1 MKINQNLNYE
11 NLKNDLF
18 AGFTIAIVALPLAMA
33 FAIASGVSP
42 EKGLFTAIIAG
53 FLISLLG
60 GSKYQIGGPTGAFV
74 VILFGIIASYG
85 YEGLVIATLMAGFI
99 LIAMGLL
106 KLGNIIKFIPY
117 PVTMGFTSGIALII
131 FSTQVKDFFGLSIES
146 VPATFLGQWSTYLTH
161 LQLLNPYALFI
172 SILSLIILT
181 KSKKIFSK
189 IPSPIIAIIVGIFL
203 VYGFNLPV
211 ETIESKFGQIPNNIP
226 FPSLPEL
233 NLQKMELLFPSAL
246 SIAFLGAIE
255 SLMCA
260 VVADGMTGYK
270 HNSNKELVGQ
280 GIANI
285 GSALFG
291 GIPATGALA
300 RTATNI
306 KAGAT
311 SRLSGIIHAIM
322 LFLFML
328 LLSPL
333 ILKIPLA
340 TLSAILVVVAWN
352 MAEVK
357 HFKSILFKSPK
368 RDRLVLLVTFLLTVF
383 VNLNTAIQ
391 IGMLLAV
398 IVFMQ
403 RLIEVSEVSNLK
415 TVPQDEDPDSIT
427 LKDVPPCIEV
437 YEVNGPFFFGI
448 ADKFKSTLNV
458 VAKRKPSA
466 IILRMRNVPLIDA
479 TGIKHLEEFIESSEK
494 QNICLII
501 SGADYKLKTKF
512 EKYAL
517 TEKIGKENICENI
530 DSALVRAREIIKIKH
545 PETGLCPE

>member
-1 MKINQNLNYE
+1 MKINNNLNYE

-53 FLISLLG
+53 FLISVFG

-74 VILFGIIASYG
+74 VILYGIIASYG
-85 YEGLVIATLMAGFI
+85 YEGLVIATLMAGVI
-99 LIAMGLL
+99 LIIMGLL

-131 FSTQVKDFFGLSIES
+131 FSTQVKDFFGLSITN
-146 VPATFLGQWSTYLTH
+146 VPASFLGQWITYATNI
-161 LQLLNPYALFI
+161 QLLNPYALLI
-172 SILSLIILT
+172 SILSLFILT
-181 KSKKIFSK
+181 NSKKVFSK
-189 IPSPIIAIIVGIFL
+189 IPSPIIAIAVGIFL
-203 VYGFNLPV
+203 VYAFNLPV
-211 ETIESKFGQIPNNIP
+211 ETIESKFGQIPNSIP

-233 NLQKMELLFPSAL
+233 NFQKMELLFPSAL

-270 HNSNKELVGQ
+270 HNSNKELIGQ

-285 GSALFG
+285 GSVFFG

-311 SRLSGIIHAIM
+311 SRLSGIIHSVM

-368 RDRLVLLVTFLLTVF
+368 RDRIVLLVTFLLTIF

-403 RLIEVSEVSNLK
+403 RLIEVSEISNLK
-415 TVPQDEDPDSIT
+415 TVPQEEDPYSIT

-437 YEVNGPFFFGI
+437 YEINGPFFFGI

-466 IILRMRNVPLIDA
+466 IILRMRNVPIIDS
-479 TGIKHLEEFIESSEK
+479 TGIKNLEEFIESSK
-494 QNICLII
+494 IQNISLII
-501 SGADYKLKTKF
+501 SGADYKLRAKF
-512 EKYAL
+512 EKYGL
-517 TEKIGKENICENI
+517 TDKIGNENICENI
-530 DSALVRAREIIKIKH
+530 DLALVRAKEIIKIKH
-545 PETGLCPE
+545 PETGLCPK

>member
-1 MKINQNLNYE
+1 MKINNNLNYE

-53 FLISLLG
+53 FLISVFG

-74 VILFGIIASYG
+74 VILYGIIASYG
-85 YEGLVIATLMAGFI
+85 YEGLVIATLMAGVI
-99 LIAMGLL
+99 LIIMGLL

-131 FSTQVKDFFGLSIES
+131 FSTQVKDFFGLSITN
-146 VPATFLGQWSTYLTH
+146 VPATFLGQWITYATNI
-161 LQLLNPYALFI
+161 QLLNPYALLI
-172 SILSLIILT
+172 SILSLVILT
-181 KSKKIFSK
+181 KSKKLFSK
-189 IPSPIIAIIVGIFL
+189 IPSPIIAIIVGIVL
-203 VYGFNLPV
+203 VYAFNLPV
-211 ETIESKFGQIPNNIP
+211 ETIESKFGQIPNSIP

-233 NLQKMELLFPSAL
+233 NFQKMELLFPSAL

-285 GSALFG
+285 GSVLFG

-306 KAGAT
+306 KSGAT
-311 SRLSGIIHAIM
+311 SRLSGIIHSIM

-368 RDRLVLLVTFLLTVF
+368 RDRIVLLVTFLLTIF

-403 RLIEVSEVSNLK
+403 RLIEVSEISNLK
-415 TVPQDEDPDSIT
+415 TVPQEEDPDSIT

-437 YEVNGPFFFGI
+437 YEINGPFFFGI

-466 IILRMRNVPLIDA
+466 IILRMRNVPIIDS
-479 TGIKHLEEFIESSEK
+479 TGIKNLEEFIESSK
-494 QNICLII
+494 IQNISLII
-501 SGADYKLKTKF
+501 SGADYKLRAKF
-512 EKYAL
+512 EKYGL
-517 TEKIGKENICENI
+517 TDKIGNENICENI
-530 DSALVRAREIIKIKH
+530 DLALVRAREIIKIKH
-545 PETGLCPE
+545 PETGLCPK

>member
-1 MKINQNLNYE
+1 MKINNNLNYE

-53 FLISLLG
+53 FLISVFG

-74 VILFGIIASYG
+74 VILYGIIASYG
-85 YEGLVIATLMAGFI
+85 YEGLVIATLMAGVI
-99 LIAMGLL
+99 LIIMGLL

-131 FSTQVKDFFGLSIES
+131 FSTQVKDFFGLSITN
-146 VPATFLGQWSTYLTH
+146 VPASFLGQWITYATNI
-161 LQLLNPYALFI
+161 QLLNPYALLI
-172 SILSLIILT
+172 SILSLFILT
-181 KSKKIFSK
+181 NSKKVFSK
-189 IPSPIIAIIVGIFL
+189 IPSPIIAIAVGIFL
-203 VYGFNLPV
+203 VYAFNLPV
-211 ETIESKFGQIPNNIP
+211 ETIESKFGQIPNSIP

-233 NLQKMELLFPSAL
+233 NFQKMELLFPSAL

-270 HNSNKELVGQ
+270 HNSNKELIGQ

-285 GSALFG
+285 GSVFFG

-311 SRLSGIIHAIM
+311 SRLSGIIHSVM

-340 TLSAILVVVAWN
+340 TLSAILVIVAWN

-368 RDRLVLLVTFLLTVF
+368 RDRIVLLVTFLLTIF

-403 RLIEVSEVSNLK
+403 RLIEVSEISNLK
-415 TVPQDEDPDSIT
+415 TIPQEEDPYSIT

-437 YEVNGPFFFGI
+437 YEINGPFFFGI

-466 IILRMRNVPLIDA
+466 IILRMRNVPIIDS
-479 TGIKHLEEFIESSEK
+479 TGIKNLEEFIESSK
-494 QNICLII
+494 IQNISLII
-501 SGADYKLKTKF
+501 SGADYKLRAKF
-512 EKYAL
+512 EKYGL
-517 TEKIGKENICENI
+517 TDKIGNENICENI
-530 DSALVRAREIIKIKH
+530 DLALVRAKEIIKIKH
-545 PETGLCPE
+545 PETGLCPK

>member
-1 MKINQNLNYE
+1 MKINNNLNYE

-53 FLISLLG
+53 FLISVFG

-74 VILFGIIASYG
+74 VILYGIIASYG
-85 YEGLVIATLMAGFI
+85 YEGLVIATLMAGVI
-99 LIAMGLL
+99 LIIMGLL

-131 FSTQVKDFFGLSIES
+131 FSTQVKDFFGLSITN
-146 VPATFLGQWSTYLTH
+146 VPASFLGQWITYATNI
-161 LQLLNPYALFI
+161 QLLNPYALLI
-172 SILSLIILT
+172 SVLSLVILT
-181 KSKKIFSK
+181 NSKKVFSK
-189 IPSPIIAIIVGIFL
+189 IPSPIIAIAVGIFL
-203 VYGFNLPV
+203 VYAFNLPV
-211 ETIESKFGQIPNNIP
+211 ETIESKFGQIPNSIP

-233 NLQKMELLFPSAL
+233 NFQKMELLFPSAL

-270 HNSNKELVGQ
+270 HNSNKELIGQ

-285 GSALFG
+285 GSVFFG

-311 SRLSGIIHAIM
+311 SRLSGIIHSVM

-340 TLSAILVVVAWN
+340 TLSAILVIVAWN

-368 RDRLVLLVTFLLTVF
+368 RDRIVLLVTFLLTIF

-403 RLIEVSEVSNLK
+403 RLIEVSEISNLK
-415 TVPQDEDPDSIT
+415 TVPQEEDPYSIT

-437 YEVNGPFFFGI
+437 YEINGPFFFGI

-466 IILRMRNVPLIDA
+466 IILRMRNVPIIDS
-479 TGIKHLEEFIESSEK
+479 TGIKNLEEFIESSK
-494 QNICLII
+494 IQNISLII
-501 SGADYKLKTKF
+501 SGADYKLRAKF
-512 EKYAL
+512 EKYGL
-517 TEKIGKENICENI
+517 TDKIGNENICENI
-530 DSALVRAREIIKIKH
+530 DLALVRAKEIIKIKH
-545 PETGLCPE
+545 PETGLCPK

>member
-1 MKINQNLNYE
+1 MKINNNLNYE

-53 FLISLLG
+53 FLISVFG

-74 VILFGIIASYG
+74 VILYGIIASYG
-85 YEGLVIATLMAGFI
+85 YEGLVIATLMAGVI
-99 LIAMGLL
+99 LIIMGLL

-131 FSTQVKDFFGLSIES
+131 FSTQVKDFFGLSITN
-146 VPATFLGQWSTYLTH
+146 VPASFLGQWITYATNI
-161 LQLLNPYALFI
+161 QLLNPYALLI
-172 SILSLIILT
+172 SILSLVILT
-181 KSKKIFSK
+181 NSKKVFSK
-189 IPSPIIAIIVGIFL
+189 IPSPIIAIIVGIVL
-203 VYGFNLPV
+203 VYAFNLPV
-211 ETIESKFGQIPNNIP
+211 ETIESKFGQIPNSIP

-233 NLQKMELLFPSAL
+233 NFQKMELLFPSAL

-285 GSALFG
+285 GSVLFG

-306 KAGAT
+306 KSGAT
-311 SRLSGIIHAIM
+311 SRLSGIIHSVM

-368 RDRLVLLVTFLLTVF
+368 RDRIVLLVTFLLTIF

-403 RLIEVSEVSNLK
+403 RLIEVSEISNLK
-415 TVPQDEDPDSIT
+415 TVPQEEDPDSIT

-437 YEVNGPFFFGI
+437 YEINGPFFFGI

-466 IILRMRNVPLIDA
+466 IILRMRNVPIIDS
-479 TGIKHLEEFIESSEK
+479 TGIKNLEEFIESSK
-494 QNICLII
+494 IQNISLII
-501 SGADYKLKTKF
+501 SGADYKLRAKF
-512 EKYAL
+512 EKYGL
-517 TEKIGKENICENI
+517 TDKIGNENICENI
-530 DSALVRAREIIKIKH
+530 DLALVRAREIIKIKH
-545 PETGLCPE
+545 PETGLCPK

>member
-1 MKINQNLNYE
+1 MKINNNLNYE

-53 FLISLLG
+53 FLISVFG

-74 VILFGIIASYG
+74 VILYGIIASYG
-85 YEGLVIATLMAGFI
+85 YEGLVIATLMAGVI
-99 LIAMGLL
+99 LIIMGLL

-131 FSTQVKDFFGLSIES
+131 FSTQVKDFFGLSITN
-146 VPATFLGQWSTYLTH
+146 VPASFLGQWITYATNI
-161 LQLLNPYALFI
+161 QLLNPYALLI
-172 SILSLIILT
+172 SILSLFILT
-181 KSKKIFSK
+181 NSKKVFSK
-189 IPSPIIAIIVGIFL
+189 IPSPIIAIAVGIFL
-203 VYGFNLPV
+203 VYAFNLPV
-211 ETIESKFGQIPNNIP
+211 ETIESKFGQIPNSIP

-233 NLQKMELLFPSAL
+233 NFQKMELLFPSAL

-270 HNSNKELVGQ
+270 HNSNKELIGQ

-285 GSALFG
+285 GSVFFG

-311 SRLSGIIHAIM
+311 SRLSGIIHSVM

-368 RDRLVLLVTFLLTVF
+368 RDRIVLLVTFLLTIF

-403 RLIEVSEVSNLK
+403 RLIEVSEISNLK
-415 TVPQDEDPDSIT
+415 TIPQEEDPYSIT

-437 YEVNGPFFFGI
+437 YEINGPFFFGI

-466 IILRMRNVPLIDA
+466 IILRMRNVPIIDS
-479 TGIKHLEEFIESSEK
+479 TGIKNLEEFIEYSK
-494 QNICLII
+494 IQNISLII
-501 SGADYKLKTKF
+501 SGADYKLRAKF
-512 EKYAL
+512 EKYGL
-517 TEKIGKENICENI
+517 TDKIGNENICENI
-530 DSALVRAREIIKIKH
+530 DLALVRAKEIIKIKH
-545 PETGLCPE
+545 PETGLCPK

>member
-1 MKINQNLNYE
+1 
-11 NLKNDLF
+11 
-18 AGFTIAIVALPLAMA
+18 
-33 FAIASGVSP
+33 
-42 EKGLFTAIIAG
+42 
-53 FLISLLG
+53 
-60 GSKYQIGGPTGAFV
+60 
-74 VILFGIIASYG
+74 
-85 YEGLVIATLMAGFI
+85 
-99 LIAMGLL
+99 
-106 KLGNIIKFIPY
+106 
-117 PVTMGFTSGIALII
+117 
-131 FSTQVKDFFGLSIES
+131 
-146 VPATFLGQWSTYLTH
+146 
-161 LQLLNPYALFI
+161 
-172 SILSLIILT
+172 
-181 KSKKIFSK
+181 
-189 IPSPIIAIIVGIFL
+189 
-203 VYGFNLPV
+203 
-211 ETIESKFGQIPNNIP
+211 
-226 FPSLPEL
+226 
-233 NLQKMELLFPSAL
+233 MELLFPSAL

-270 HNSNKELVGQ
+270 HNSNKELIGQ

-285 GSALFG
+285 GSVFFG

-311 SRLSGIIHAIM
+311 SRLSGIIHSVM

-368 RDRLVLLVTFLLTVF
+368 RDRIVLLVTFLLTIF

-403 RLIEVSEVSNLK
+403 RLIEVSEISNLK
-415 TVPQDEDPDSIT
+415 TIPQEEDPYSIT

-437 YEVNGPFFFGI
+437 YEINGPFFFGI

-466 IILRMRNVPLIDA
+466 IILRMRNVPIIDS
-479 TGIKHLEEFIESSEK
+479 TGIKNLEEFIEYSK
-494 QNICLII
+494 IQNISLII
-501 SGADYKLKTKF
+501 SGADYKLRAKF
-512 EKYAL
+512 EKYGL
-517 TEKIGKENICENI
+517 TDKIGNENICENI
-530 DSALVRAREIIKIKH
+530 DLALVRAKEIIKIKH
-545 PETGLCPE
+545 PETGLCPK

>member
-1 MKINQNLNYE
+1 MKINNNLNYE

-53 FLISLLG
+53 FLISVFG

-74 VILFGIIASYG
+74 VILYGIIASYG
-85 YEGLVIATLMAGFI
+85 YEGLVIATLMAGVI
-99 LIAMGLL
+99 LIIMGFL

-131 FSTQVKDFFGLSIES
+131 FSTQVKDFFGLSITN
-146 VPATFLGQWSTYLTH
+146 VPASFLGQWITYATNI
-161 LQLLNPYALFI
+161 QLLNPYALLI
-172 SILSLIILT
+172 SILSLVILT
-181 KSKKIFSK
+181 NSKKVFSK
-189 IPSPIIAIIVGIFL
+189 IPSPIIAIAVGIFL
-203 VYGFNLPV
+203 VYAFNLPV
-211 ETIESKFGQIPNNIP
+211 ETIESKFGQIPNSIP

-233 NLQKMELLFPSAL
+233 NFQKMELLFPSAL

-270 HNSNKELVGQ
+270 HNSNKELIGQ

-285 GSALFG
+285 GSVFFG

-311 SRLSGIIHAIM
+311 SRLSGIIHSVM

-368 RDRLVLLVTFLLTVF
+368 RDRIVLLVTFLLTIF

-403 RLIEVSEVSNLK
+403 RLIEVSEISNLK
-415 TVPQDEDPDSIT
+415 TIPQEEDPYSIT

-437 YEVNGPFFFGI
+437 YEINGPFFFGI

-466 IILRMRNVPLIDA
+466 IILRMRNVPIIDS
-479 TGIKHLEEFIESSEK
+479 TGIKNLEEFIEYSK
-494 QNICLII
+494 IQNISLII
-501 SGADYKLKTKF
+501 SGADYKLRAKF
-512 EKYAL
+512 EKYGL
-517 TEKIGKENICENI
+517 TDKIGNENICENI
-530 DSALVRAREIIKIKH
+530 DLALVRAKEIIKIKH
-545 PETGLCPE
+545 PETGLCPK

>member
-1 MKINQNLNYE
+1 MKINNNLNYE

-53 FLISLLG
+53 FLISVFG

-74 VILFGIIASYG
+74 VILYGIIASYG
-85 YEGLVIATLMAGFI
+85 YEGLVIATLMAGVI
-99 LIAMGLL
+99 LIIMGLL

-131 FSTQVKDFFGLSIES
+131 FSTQVKDFFGLSITN
-146 VPATFLGQWSTYLTH
+146 VPASFLGQWITYATNI
-161 LQLLNPYALFI
+161 QLLNPYALLI
-172 SILSLIILT
+172 SILSLVILT
-181 KSKKIFSK
+181 NSKKVFSK
-189 IPSPIIAIIVGIFL
+189 IPSPIIAIAVGIFL
-203 VYGFNLPV
+203 VYAFNLPV
-211 ETIESKFGQIPNNIP
+211 ETIESKFGQIPNSIP

-233 NLQKMELLFPSAL
+233 NFQKMELLFPSAL

-270 HNSNKELVGQ
+270 HNSNKELIGQ

-285 GSALFG
+285 GSVFFG

-311 SRLSGIIHAIM
+311 SRLSGIIHSVM

-340 TLSAILVVVAWN
+340 TLSAILVIVAWN

-368 RDRLVLLVTFLLTVF
+368 RDRIVLLVTFLLTIF

-403 RLIEVSEVSNLK
+403 RLIEVSEISNLK
-415 TVPQDEDPDSIT
+415 TVPQEEDPYSIT

-437 YEVNGPFFFGI
+437 YEINGPFFFGI

-466 IILRMRNVPLIDA
+466 IILRMRNVPIIDS
-479 TGIKHLEEFIESSEK
+479 TGIKNLEEFIESSK
-494 QNICLII
+494 IQNISLII
-501 SGADYKLKTKF
+501 SGADYKLRAKF
-512 EKYAL
+512 EKYGL
-517 TEKIGKENICENI
+517 TDKIGNENICENI
-530 DSALVRAREIIKIKH
+530 DLALVRAKEIIKIKH
-545 PETGLCPE
+545 PETGLCPK

>member
-1 MKINQNLNYE
+1 MKINNNLNYE

-53 FLISLLG
+53 FLISVFG

-74 VILFGIIASYG
+74 VILYGIIASYG
-85 YEGLVIATLMAGFI
+85 YEGLVIATLMAGVI
-99 LIAMGLL
+99 LIIMGLL

-131 FSTQVKDFFGLSIES
+131 FSTQVKDFFGLSITN
-146 VPATFLGQWSTYLTH
+146 VPASFLGQWITYATNI
-161 LQLLNPYALFI
+161 QLLNPYALLI
-172 SILSLIILT
+172 SILSLFILT
-181 KSKKIFSK
+181 NSKKVFSK
-189 IPSPIIAIIVGIFL
+189 IPSPIIAIAVGIFL
-203 VYGFNLPV
+203 VYAFNLPV
-211 ETIESKFGQIPNNIP
+211 ETIESKFGQIPNSIP

-233 NLQKMELLFPSAL
+233 NFQKMELLFPSAL

-270 HNSNKELVGQ
+270 HNSNKELIGQ

-285 GSALFG
+285 GSVFFG

-311 SRLSGIIHAIM
+311 SRLSGIIHSVM

-368 RDRLVLLVTFLLTVF
+368 RDRIVLLVTFLLTIF

-403 RLIEVSEVSNLK
+403 RLIEVSEISNLK
-415 TVPQDEDPDSIT
+415 TIPQEEDPYSIT

-437 YEVNGPFFFGI
+437 YEINGPFFFGI

-466 IILRMRNVPLIDA
+466 IILRMRNVPIIDS
-479 TGIKHLEEFIESSEK
+479 TGIKNLEEFIESSK
-494 QNICLII
+494 IQNISLII
-501 SGADYKLKTKF
+501 SGADYKLRAKF
-512 EKYAL
+512 EKYGL
-517 TEKIGKENICENI
+517 TDKIGNENICENI
-530 DSALVRAREIIKIKH
+530 DLALVRAKEIIKIKH
-545 PETGLCPE
+545 PETGLCPK